1 LDLKLLNS
9 KCIYIIFKNSVPLQ
23 RKYNALMFRTDR
35 VMLNGEIIAV
45 DRDSL
50 MKEIN
55 KLPGQKIYFLLLKH
69 VVHIVTTVL

>member
-1 LDLKLLNS
+1 
-9 KCIYIIFKNSVPLQ
+9 
-23 RKYNALMFRTDR
+23 MFRTDR